1 MAESTRI
8 RLSTPERERR
18 SHAART
24 AETRSRVI
32 EAVIESIGEVGYQ
45 RTTSAEIA
53 RRAGVTWGA
62 VQHHFGGKEGLL
74 IAVVEYSFNR
84 FAERLDDIP
93 PEGVSLEKR
102 AGLFIDRAWEHFGS
116 ALYRSTFEILLDQ
129 MGGADAGESPDWQR
143 EMFRAWNGVWM
154 RLFGD
159 SQLSRHRQLA
169 LQHFT
174 ISALSGLAS
183 TLMLAE
189 EDTQLRRSELD
200 LLKDTLVRELIRD
213 D

>member
-24 AETRSRVI
+24 AETRARVI

-62 VQHHFGGKEGLL
+62 VQHHFGGKGGLL

-84 FAERLDDIP
+84 FAERLDRIP
-93 PEGVSLEKR
+93 LEGISLEKR

-116 ALYRSTFEILLDQ
+116 PLYRSTFEILLNQ
-129 MGGADAGESPDWQR
+129 MGGGAGGSPDWQR

-154 RLFGD
+154 HVFGE
-159 SQLSRHRQLA
+159 SLLSRRQQLA
-169 LQHFT
+169 LQHYT

-183 TLMLAE
+183 TLMLE
-189 EDTQLRRSELD
+189 GEDALLRRSELD
-200 LLKDTLVRELIRD
+200 LLKDTLVRELLRND
-213 D
+213 